1 MDNHQDK
8 KVVSLIAPDG
18 ITAGDT
24 DFGYVDTLGAV
35 SAEFRAQIA
44 LGATGTIAS
53 ADGTRVRLLEC
64 ENTHQS
70 NFATFANAGGTTA
83 SFSTLKRS
91 LLCRFV
97 LPSLVDRMRYIA
109 VEVTPGTSGVS
120 NEAVT
125 ASASG
130 ALLLENSP
138 TATNDGVG
146 STNDKYFIG

>member
-1 MDNHQDK
+1 MDPLQGVK
-8 KVVSLIAPDG
+8 KVALIAPDP

-24 DFGYVDTLGAV
+24 DFGYVDTLGAC
-35 SAEFRAQIA
+35 SGEFQAQIA
-44 LGATGTIAS
+44 LGSTGTIAT

-91 LLCRFV
+91 ALIRFN

-120 NEAVT
+120 NELVT
-125 ASASG
+125 ASA
-130 ALLLENSP
+130 AAELVMENSP

-146 STNDKYFIG
+146 STNDKFFIC

>member
-1 MDNHQDK
+1 MDPMQQSKD
-8 KVVSLIAPDG
+8 VALIAPDG

-35 SAEFRAQIA
+35 SGKFLAQIA

-70 NFATFANAGGTTA
+70 NFATFANAGGTAA

-91 LLCRFV
+91 LLVRFN

-125 ASASG
+125 ASAV
-130 ALLLENSP
+130 AAIILENSP